1 MIDITAKLKKVIW
14 RSLEN
19 DFTIAAFTPETG
31 PEFIATGD
39 LFNPAPE
46 FIATGDLFNPAAGIT
61 YEMSGKWT
69 EHAKYGK
76 QFKID
81 GYCVKEPVAADSIAV
96 YLEKHVNGIG
106 PVLAD
111 KLIELY
117 GKHTIRILK
126 KASERVSN
134 ENKGISYDLALKI
147 SEQLQEGDKRQDVLI
162 KLEGL
167 FSKVKGLPKKLATD
181 VLNVYG
187 LTAYEVIKN
196 NPYQLVEMNRI
207 GFVSADKVGMA
218 CGNIKPDDPE
228 RIKAGVLYVIKQSMQ
243 ETGDI
248 WLNPDIIGFNLSKLV
263 NGLKTTVVTHTI
275 VQLISDKVLVSH
287 GGLVTLVNYAADEDL
302 ISECIGRFLL

>member
-39 LFNPAPE
+39 LFNPA
-46 FIATGDLFNPAAGIT
+46 AGIT

-81 GYCVKEPVAADSIAV
+81 GYSIKEPVAADSIAI
-96 YLEKHVNGIG
+96 YLEKHVKGIG

-111 KLIELY
+111 KLIEKY
-117 GKHTIRILK
+117 GKHTIRLLK
-126 KASERVSN
+126 KAPERISN

-147 SEQLQEGDKRQDVLI
+147 SEQLSEGDKRQDVLI

-181 VLNVYG
+181 VLNIYG
-187 LTAYEVIKN
+187 LTAYEIIKN

-207 GFVSADKVGMA
+207 GFVSADKVGMS
-218 CGNIKPDDPE
+218 CGVKCDDE
-228 RIKAGVLYVIKQSMQ
+228 QRVRAGVLYIIRQSMN
-243 ETGDI
+243 ESGDI
-248 WLNPDIIGFNLSKLV
+248 WLKQVTIGESLSKLV
-263 NGLKTTVVTHTI
+263 AGLKKVMVESVI
-275 VQLISDKVLVSH
+275 KKLIDEKVLIEHDGFVA
-287 GGLVTLVNYAADEDL
+287 LAKYAADEDL
-302 ISECIGRFLL
+302 ICECIGRFLL

>member
-1 MIDITAKLKKVIW
+1 MPDITAKLKKVIW

-31 PEFIATGD
+31 
-39 LFNPAPE
+39 LE

-61 YEMSGKWT
+61 YEMSGNWT

-81 GYCVKEPVAADSIAV
+81 CYCVKEPVAADSIAV
-96 YLEKHVNGIG
+96 YLEKHVKGIG

-111 KLIELY
+111 MLIEKY
-117 GKHTIRILK
+117 GKHTIRLLK
-126 KASERVSN
+126 KAPERIRN
-134 ENKGISYDLALKI
+134 ENKGISYKLALEI
-147 SEQLQEGDKRQDVLI
+147 SEQLSEGDKRQDVLI

-167 FSKVKGLPKKLATD
+167 FSKVKGLPKRLATD

-218 CGNIKPDDPE
+218 CGIKPDDNE
-228 RIKAGVLYVIKQSMQ
+228 RIKAGLLYVIKQHINDS
-243 ETGDI
+243 GDI
-248 WLNPDIIGFNLSKLV
+248 WLKAGMISDSLSTLID
-263 NGLKTTVVTHTI
+263 GLKAVVVADMI
-275 VQLISDKVLVSH
+275 VKMINDKVLVKH
-287 GGLVTLVNYAADEDL
+287 EGFVTLTQYNEDETIIAD
-302 ISECIGRFLL
+302 CVVRFLL

>member
-1 MIDITAKLKKVIW
+1 MQWQISGETMPDITAKLKKVIW

-19 DFTIAAFTPETG
+19 DFTIAAFQPETG
-31 PEFIATGD
+31 
-39 LFNPAPE
+39 LE

-81 GYCVKEPVAADSIAV
+81 GYCVKEPVSADSIAV

-111 KLIELY
+111 KLIEKY
-117 GKHTIRILK
+117 GKHTIQILK
-126 KASERVSN
+126 GAPERVSN
-134 ENKGISYDLALKI
+134 ENKGISYELALKI
-147 SEQLQEGDKRQDVLI
+147 SEQFQEGDKRQDMLI
-162 KLEGL
+162 QLEGL
-167 FSKVKGLPKKLATD
+167 FSKVKGLPKRLATD
-181 VLNVYG
+181 VLNIYG
-187 LTAYEVIKN
+187 LSAYEIIKS

-218 CGNIKPDDPE
+218 CGVKYDDE
-228 RIKAGVLYVIKQSMQ
+228 QRIRAGVLYVIRQTMQ

-248 WLNPDIIGFNLSKLV
+248 WLAPSTIAKTLFELIND
-263 NGLKTTVVTHTI
+263 LKPVV
-275 VQLISDKVLVSH
+275 VGNVLIKFVDEKVLVEYE
-287 GGLVTLVNYAADEDL
+287 GFVTLVNYATDEDL
-302 ISECIGRFLL
+302 IADCVVRFLL